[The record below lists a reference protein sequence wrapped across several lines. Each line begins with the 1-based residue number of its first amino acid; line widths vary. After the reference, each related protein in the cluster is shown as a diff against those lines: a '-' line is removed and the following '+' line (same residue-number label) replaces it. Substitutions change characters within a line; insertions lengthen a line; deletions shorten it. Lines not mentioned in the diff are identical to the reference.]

1 MLEAGGSPAF
11 CETSSKPLSEGGEI
25 TAAAPRLGK
34 TRKGQ
39 LHLLALKKS
48 PKRIGEANA
57 EKTTNAFDE

>member
-1 MLEAGGSPAF
+1 
-11 CETSSKPLSEGGEI
+11 LSEGGEI